1 MKTRPSS
8 TRPLRSE
15 ITRAVAT
22 FRSDPGL
29 LGLKLRPRWQQ
40 RRQEAAPVAGAPPR
54 PKIAAIDQDLPA
66 VVGQLRER
74 GVTTGVVYGDAE
86 FRDGLAG
93 ATPEVTWDWVSHRDS
108 DVLAGA
114 ALPATKDIAGF
125 DALVVGGADVKTAYL
140 NALRWVEHADKV
152 TPVFWV
158 GQGFEY
164 CGSTIP
170 IPAEVEAAD
179 IYLFHHFADF
189 FPIKDP
195 LLVRVTS
202 ADARSHHERFLLMR
216 PQETVHFTLD
226 DLLPDREGTAVIEVR
241 TSHPAL
247 TGNRHPRWRVWADLF
262 WKDSLTSLHGAHDYG
277 PDHVCESR
285 IPLSELRSASLVL
298 TLPNYDHKLS
308 DSDSEVHWARGTSKG
323 TFPRDGLRTIE
334 QVNVAREPQGEAHPG
349 FWGYRYQGHG
359 TSYWFAFDEG
369 SGQDRPSIR
378 GNHEVTVAQVEH
390 RPPLSS
396 ERREFLESME
406 QRGFLFWP
414 HGLPLL
420 DDSSDIEFGFSF
432 EAANPQLSDF
442 ILVFYD
448 GDGAVIGRRAIAL
461 PKSGYHYADEL
472 LAGFTTPEGRR
483 AALVLVSPD
492 WKAMN
497 IDPQRINACGNLVV
511 RNKRTG
517 DRDVTEFQSCWRNL
531 NATIDGFPHWLHPS
545 KGVLG
550 RTNIVGQVRTA
561 RGLRTGILAVNGSG
575 NLSHSTSATV
585 KVRLHAPNGA
595 ARTAEADMTAFT
607 GRVLWADE
615 LFDGLEQF
623 LGGGGYGT
631 VLVTSADADV
641 NCQILTCSTAGSV
654 SLQHMWGY

>member
-1 MKTRPSS
+1 M
-8 TRPLRSE
+8 
-15 ITRAVAT
+15 
-22 FRSDPGL
+22 
-29 LGLKLRPRWQQ
+29 KLRQRWQQ
-40 RRQEAAPVAGAPPR
+40 RRQETAPASGAPR
-54 PKIAAIDQDLPA
+54 PKIASIDQDLAA
-66 VVGQLRER
+66 VVAQVRER
-74 GVTTGVVYGDAE
+74 AARTGIVYGDAE
-86 FRDGLAG
+86 FRDALMA
-93 ATPEVTWDWVSHRDS
+93 ATPEVTWGWVSHRDS

-114 ALPATKDIAGF
+114 ALPATQDLHGY
-125 DALVVGGADVKTAYL
+125 DALVVGGGDVKTAYL
-140 NALRWVEHADKV
+140 NALRWVERGDSV

-158 GQGFEY
+158 GQSFEY

-179 IYLFHHFADF
+179 IYLFHHFSDF

-195 LLVRVTS
+195 LLVRVS
-202 ADARSHHERFLLMR
+202 SSDSQSHHERFLMMR

-241 TSHPAL
+241 TTHPAL

-298 TLPNYDHKLS
+298 TLPNYDHRLS
-308 DSDSEVHWARGTSKG
+308 DSDSEVHWARGTNKG
-323 TFPRDGLRTIE
+323 TFSRDASRTIQ
-334 QVNVAREPQGEAHPG
+334 QVNVPPEPHGETHPG

-359 TSYWFAFDEG
+359 TSYWFAFEEG
-369 SGQDRPSIR
+369 SGEHRPSIR

-406 QRGFLFWP
+406 ERGFLFWP

-420 DDSSDIEFGFSF
+420 DDSSEIEFGFSF
-432 EAANPQLSDF
+432 EAANPQLTDF
-442 ILVFYD
+442 VLVFYD
-448 GDGAVIGRRAIAL
+448 GDGAVLGRRAIAL
-461 PKSGYHYADEL
+461 PRSGYHYADDVL
-472 LAGFTTPEGRR
+472 PGFTTPDGRR
-483 AALVLVSPD
+483 PQLVLVSPD
-492 WKAMN
+492 WKTMN

-511 RNKRTG
+511 RNRRTG

-545 KGVLG
+545 KGVVG

-561 RGLRTGILAVNGSG
+561 RGLRTGILAVNGAG

-585 KVRLHAPNGA
+585 KVRLFAPNGA
-595 ARTAEADMTAFT
+595 ARTAEADVTAFT

-615 LFDGLEQF
+615 LFDGLDQF
-623 LGGGGYGT
+623 LGESGYGT